1 MTSGATPRYGAITK
15 ATGREI
21 AMAATFMMTLV
32 MSMTKNAMP
41 MTNRNQL
48 APSNFISHFT
58 ASHLA
63 APVSQRQKPKLMA
76 PAKRRMM
83 SQGISSR
90 SSTLRMPV
98 IKNKIVDV
106 TMMAVLSKGFRA
118 GIKERRDITRT
129 QDKMIQVATISFLV
143 IGPSSLLSRMAL
155 CRRPGITFFSGL
167 KKIMKK
173 PQSRKTMS
181 HPTGNM

>member
-58 ASHLA
+58 ASH
-63 APVSQRQKPKLMA
+63 
-76 PAKRRMM
+76 
-83 SQGISSR
+83 
-90 SSTLRMPV
+90 
-98 IKNKIVDV
+98 
-106 TMMAVLSKGFRA
+106 
-118 GIKERRDITRT
+118 
-129 QDKMIQVATISFLV
+129 
-143 IGPSSLLSRMAL
+143 
-155 CRRPGITFFSGL
+155 
-167 KKIMKK
+167 
-173 PQSRKTMS
+173 
-181 HPTGNM
+181 